1 MHKLIKLI
9 AFFSL
14 VVLIFLSAVWVQA
27 AQSYLTLAGLSNI
40 NQGQAQRI
48 FTTQGSEFYEPL
60 KYAQYNASPEYRDFM
75 WNTVGINTAPP
86 ANASA
91 AEKNLYQAREAIR
104 LSEGVNDLLVSSI
117 PAVMAFTS
125 GRVLA
130 GKAYTTTN
138 TKQNIVANEKQPEP
152 ENSTNLQESSA
163 NTVSN
168 EKPTYEQIIARLNIA
183 KERYALL
190 QQQARLNEITDIFK
204 PGSTQSF
211 KLTGQ
216 KILLE
221 NTNSSGT
228 TKLFNTAAIPDAQ
241 LKQRVFSYA
250 SELSAGASFKA
261 VDQGIWAT
269 KLPDGTT
276 INVRNVSSSRV
287 GRWTVEIKGN
297 LDLQTLNPSY
307 KRNSYELKFK

>member
-1 MHKLIKLI
+1 M
-9 AFFSL
+9 
-14 VVLIFLSAVWVQA
+14 
-27 AQSYLTLAGLSNI
+27 
-40 NQGQAQRI
+40 
-48 FTTQGSEFYEPL
+48 
-60 KYAQYNASPEYRDFM
+60 
-75 WNTVGINTAPP
+75 
-86 ANASA
+86 
-91 AEKNLYQAREAIR
+91 
-104 LSEGVNDLLVSSI
+104 
-117 PAVMAFTS
+117 
-125 GRVLA
+125 LA

-163 NTVSN
+163 NTLSN

-183 KERYALL
+183 KQRYTLL

-204 PGSTQSF
+204 PASTQTL
-211 KLTGQ
+211 KLNGQ
-216 KILLE
+216 NIALE